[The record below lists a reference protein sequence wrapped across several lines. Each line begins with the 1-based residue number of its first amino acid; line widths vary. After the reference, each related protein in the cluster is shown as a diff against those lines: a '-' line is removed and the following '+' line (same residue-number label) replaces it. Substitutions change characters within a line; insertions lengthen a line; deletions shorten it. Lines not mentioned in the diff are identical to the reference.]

1 MLMIYILCVIEVF
14 LIVEMFLIIK
24 LFLSSRSLL
33 QTRYDTTSE
42 KLRELRSMQQVN
54 AEALYGL
61 VKEVNELNN
70 MIKQSKK

>member
-14 LIVEMFLIIK
+14 LIVEMFLIAK
-24 LFLSSRSLL
+24 LFLSS
-33 QTRYDTTSE
+33 RYDTTSE